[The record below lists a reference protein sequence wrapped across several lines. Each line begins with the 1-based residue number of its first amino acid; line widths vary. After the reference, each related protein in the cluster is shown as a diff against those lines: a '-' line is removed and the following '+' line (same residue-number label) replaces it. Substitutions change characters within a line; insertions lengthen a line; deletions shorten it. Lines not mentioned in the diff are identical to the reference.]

1 MGEKS
6 VLSEMIL
13 PVVEVIIT
21 LLGFVCEVK
30 FGELSESTEAK
41 HSKGTGQTSHSATAT
56 LHCALEQLAVD
67 VLHVLEH
74 SDKLMFGC
82 CTGDDSCLRKH
93 IPAASRLQFHLV
105 HEVLYAVPIKDAI
118 AVNKQHEEVVVSAE
132 IVLVYS
138 IDEAECLLLTAS
150 LAAMREARNSDSA
163 ATVSDINTPGK
174 GLQRDG
180 NTELLNGP
188 QVQFVLILAIKRQ
201 ENMKAAWWIL
211 AVGD

>member
-6 VLSEMIL
+6 VLSEMVL
-13 PVVEVIIT
+13 PIVEVILT
-21 LLGFVCEVK
+21 LLSFVCEVEL
-30 FGELSESTEAK
+30 GELSESTKAK
-41 HSKGTGQTSHSATAT
+41 HGKRARQASHSTAAAF
-56 LHCALEQLAVD
+56 HCALEELPVD
-67 VLHVLEH
+67 IFHVLEH

-82 CTGDDSCLRKH
+82 CTCDDTRLRKH
-93 IPAASRLQFHLV
+93 VPAASRLQFHLV

-132 IVLVYS
+132 VVLVHS

-163 ATVSDINTPGK
+163 ATVSNVDTPGE
-174 GLQRDG
+174 GLQCDW

-188 QVQFVLILAIKRQ
+188 QIQLVLILAIERQ